1 MRSRRHSYRGGGEGV
16 RLGEGVEVESE
27 LGPVDVGDVEGG
39 GPNGADGGGVVVA
52 AGGRAEGQVD
62 AVAGGRPAGAGGWK
76 EGKYCIMC
84 WVLMPSSRSLSL
96 SERKV
101 IDSSFF
107 FKLESRLVI
116 LVCAKFS
123 CIFRYSLLAA
133 S

>member
-1 MRSRRHSYRGGGEGV
+1 MGV
-16 RLGEGVEVESE
+16 RLGGGAEVECE
-27 LGPVDVGDVEGG
+27 LDQVDIGVVEGG
-39 GPNGADGGGVVVA
+39 GADGGGVVAAA
-52 AGGRAEGQVD
+52 AGGLPEAEGQVD
-62 AVAGGRPAGAGGWK
+62 VVAGGRPAGAGGWK
-76 EGKYCIMC
+76 FGKYCIIC

>member
-1 MRSRRHSYRGGGEGV
+1 MGAELV
-16 RLGEGVEVESE
+16 PVEAE
-27 LGPVDVGDVEGG
+27 EGG
-39 GPNGADGGGVVVA
+39 GPSGADGGGGVVA
-52 AGGRAEGQVD
+52 AAGDGAGAEGQVN
-62 AVAGGRPAGAGGWK
+62 VVGGGKPAGAGGWK

-116 LVCAKFS
+116 LVCAKFN

>member
-1 MRSRRHSYRGGGEGV
+1 MGV
-16 RLGEGVEVESE
+16 RLGGGAEVECE
-27 LGPVDVGDVEGG
+27 LDPVDIGVVEGG
-39 GPNGADGGGVVVA
+39 GADGGGVVAAA
-52 AGGRAEGQVD
+52 AGGLPEAEGQVD
-62 AVAGGRPAGAGGWK
+62 VVAGGRPAGAAGGRPAGAGGWK
-76 EGKYCIMC
+76 FGKYCIIC